1 MSIERTPLA
10 NLEYHAKTA
19 EVLNAAVAVRDR
31 MSAAS
36 DVSTKRSLRQRL
48 SNMFSYLQDDCDC
61 YECVQNWEE
70 LG

>member
-10 NLEYHAKTA
+10 NLEYRAKTG
-19 EVLNAAVAVRDR
+19 EVSNPAAVVRDR

-48 SNMFSYLQDDCDC
+48 SKVLSYIQDDCDC
-61 YECVQNWEE
+61 DECVQNWEE